1 MLQPH
6 NPAMALPQPTPADR
20 APSPADAPDLPEWV
34 GLKWLMGLQGH
45 RVDVGRLQGD
55 PEYAATCLAQACSA
69 LDPALRG
76 YAERLRQRLR

>member
-1 MLQPH
+1 LLQLL
-6 NPAMALPQPTPADR
+6 NPAMALPQPTLVDPAS
-20 APSPADAPDLPEWV
+20 SPAGAPGLPEWV

-55 PEYAATCLAQACSA
+55 PDYAATCLAQACGA